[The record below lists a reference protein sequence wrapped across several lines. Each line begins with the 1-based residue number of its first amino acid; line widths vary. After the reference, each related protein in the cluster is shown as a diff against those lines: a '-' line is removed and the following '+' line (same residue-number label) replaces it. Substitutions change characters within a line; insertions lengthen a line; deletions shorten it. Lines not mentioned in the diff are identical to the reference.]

1 MREHD
6 PQYRPNLRGENVYYD
21 VYEHDPEFRVWNNT
35 MYEIPPQG
43 LVHYGYRFPFHYNTQ
58 TNVMQVPELPPGN
71 VLCDAV
77 EQVYSLLYCYPK
89 LYQHALQASF
99 KDFLAFVGHRQT
111 AKPCKEKT
119 DDKSVACCTCRSRY
133 NMHSLVQSITNSVRT
148 LVKTTEK
155 NKGKTKKERNSAL
168 FLQILSISMYVLFG
182 YFGKDAR
189 VSPFANY
196 LQKIHDSLMKL
207 FLYYSSFF
215 PFH

>member
-1 MREHD
+1 M
-6 PQYRPNLRGENVYYD
+6 
-21 VYEHDPEFRVWNNT
+21 
-35 MYEIPPQG
+35 
-43 LVHYGYRFPFHYNTQ
+43 HY
-58 TNVMQVPELPPGN
+58 
-71 VLCDAV
+71 
-77 EQVYSLLYCYPK
+77 K
-89 LYQHALQASF
+89 LHLKF
-99 KDFLAFVGHRQT
+99 FLAFVGHRQT

-189 VSPFANY
+189 VSPFRNY
-196 LQKIHDSLMKL
+196 LQKIHNSLMKF
-207 FLYYSSFF
+207 FLIDSTPIKLSVYPNTWFF
-215 PFH
+215 DNLLVQRKNDIEWKVKVALEGPQETQRS